1 MSFSH
6 VTRADFPA
14 GTPNAASLAA
24 LRERIRHIE
33 QPVGHGVL
41 PFGVAAIDQALP
53 GGGLALG
60 AVHEILGAGSD
71 EEDGAAAC
79 GFIAGLLAR
88 LGQGDAR
95 IIEAAPIPCV
105 LRDAPCGALLSMTD
119 VANGI
124 KKVRHPEEAATRP
137 SRRTHDTDPINRP
150 LGRRAGSGPVLW
162 CLKRPD
168 LYGPGLIAHGL
179 DPARLIVVTAPRD
192 EDILWAVEEGLRAP
206 ALAAVVGEIARLP
219 MVAGRRLQLAA
230 EHSGVTAFLLRRWRN
245 GAEAAAERERPSAA
259 VTRWRV
265 AALPAQ
271 DSDDPRLQHLI
282 GRPRWR
288 VELLRCRGG
297 VPAEWDVETWDVET
311 GNVEVADAAGHV
323 RLSAALADRPAAAP
337 QFDTKPR
344 LRFG

>member
-1 MSFSH
+1 
-6 VTRADFPA
+6 
-14 GTPNAASLAA
+14 
-24 LRERIRHIE
+24 
-33 QPVGHGVL
+33 
-41 PFGVAAIDQALP
+41 
-53 GGGLALG
+53 
-60 AVHEILGAGSD
+60 
-71 EEDGAAAC
+71 
-79 GFIAGLLAR
+79 
-88 LGQGDAR
+88 
-95 IIEAAPIPCV
+95 
-105 LRDAPCGALLSMTD
+105 
-119 VANGI
+119 
-124 KKVRHPEEAATRP
+124 
-137 SRRTHDTDPINRP
+137 
-150 LGRRAGSGPVLW
+150 
-162 CLKRPD
+162 LKRPD
-168 LYGPGLIAHGL
+168 LYGPGLRAHGL

-271 DSDDPRLQHLI
+271 DRDDPRLQHLI